1 MYNCYY
7 KMGIVD
13 SSSLTIKNED
23 NNVTQTYDLGEGSYP
38 SQMKQIA
45 GLIKDYDVSTI
56 YVSNEYAI
64 PLENI
69 LNEILIKDYAAQPT
83 HHINFVYRKV

>member
-1 MYNCYY
+1 MYSCYY
-7 KMGIVD
+7 KMGIVNP
-13 SSSLTIKNED
+13 SSLTIKNED
-23 NNVTQTYDLGEGSYP
+23 NNVTQTYDLGDGSYP

-45 GLIKDYDVSTI
+45 TLIKDYDVKTI

-69 LNEILIKDYAAQPT
+69 LNEILIKDYEMKPT
-83 HHINFVYRKV
+83 QHIDFVYRKE